1 MKRKLYTAMGVV
13 LAVCALHMTTALC
26 EAGETQ
32 KPERVILN
40 NLLAATERNDYDAF
54 LKDASAQ
61 VKAALTKQMLAGV
74 SAQVAPHMKKGYE
87 VAYLGRLS
95 QQGCEVHLWKITY
108 RDGHD
113 DTLAKLVLKDGKVAG
128 FWLQ

>member
-1 MKRKLYTAMGVV
+1 MA
-13 LAVCALHMTTALC
+13 APLC
-26 EAGETQ
+26 QAGEVL

-40 NLLAATERNDYDAF
+40 NLLAATEKNDYEAF

-61 VKAALTKQMLAGV
+61 VKAALTRQMLEGV
-74 SAQVAPHMKKGYE
+74 SARFAPHMKKGYE
-87 VAYLGRLS
+87 RTYLGRLS
-95 QQGCEVHLWKITY
+95 QRGCDVHLWKLTY

-113 DTLAKLVLKDGKVAG
+113 DTLARLVLKDGKVAG